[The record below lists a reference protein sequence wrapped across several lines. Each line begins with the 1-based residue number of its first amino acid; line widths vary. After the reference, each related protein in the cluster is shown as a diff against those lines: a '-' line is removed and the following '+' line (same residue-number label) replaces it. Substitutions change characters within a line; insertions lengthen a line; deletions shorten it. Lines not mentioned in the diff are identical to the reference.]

1 LTNKKIAV
9 LGTGANGSCV
19 AADLTR
25 AGLDV
30 TLIDQWPA
38 HIEKMKADGL
48 TINMPNDTL
57 EVKVRAEHLC
67 DVCGFNEQ
75 YDIVLLMVKAFDTR
89 WMAEFIK
96 PYLAED
102 GLLIGVQNGMTA
114 HDIAE
119 IVGAHRTLGCVV
131 ELSSELFDPGIVKRN
146 TAPDHTWFGIGALD
160 PSMEARLPEAREVLA
175 VAGKVDFVDDIL
187 SAKWMKLIINAMTM
201 GIKGIVNMTAGE
213 IFKVPGMREIM
224 LRAGEESLI
233 VGHDLGYKNVAIIGL
248 KPEDIEGTN
257 RLCELMLDKIT
268 ADVGLGAKVT
278 VLQDHLKG
286 RYSEVD
292 QINGYVADESEKRG
306 LQAPVNR
313 AVTEITRRIH
323 AGELKPDPANVK
335 LIQEALRN

>member
-1 LTNKKIAV
+1 VTTKIAV

-38 HIEKMKADGL
+38 HVEKMKADGL
-48 TINMPNDTL
+48 TINMPNETL

-67 DVCGFNEQ
+67 DVCSLNET
-75 YDIVLLMVKAFDTR
+75 YDVVLLMVKAFDTR

-96 PYLAED
+96 PYLADD

-114 HDIAE
+114 QDIAE
-119 IVGAHRTLGCVV
+119 IVGPGRTLGCAI
-131 ELSSELFDPGIVKRN
+131 ELSSELFDPGVVKRN
-146 TAPDHTWFGIGALD
+146 TPPERTWFGIGALD
-160 PSMEARLPEAREVLA
+160 PSMEPRLAEVREILSA
-175 VAGKVDFVDDIL
+175 AGTVDVVDDIL
-187 SAKWMKLIINAMTM
+187 SAKWMKLIINSMSM
-201 GIKGIVNMTAGE
+201 GIKGIVNMTTGE
-213 IFKVPGMREIM
+213 IFEVPGMREIM
-224 LRAGEESLI
+224 LRAGEEALTA
-233 VGHDLGYKNVAIIGL
+233 GHELGYKTVAIIGL
-248 KPEDIEGTN
+248 KPEEIEGSN
-257 RLCELMLDKIT
+257 RFCELILDK
-268 ADVGLGAKVT
+268 AVSHVGLGNKVA

-306 LQAPVNR
+306 LKAPVNR
-313 AVTEITRRIH
+313 AVTEITKRIY

-335 LIQEALRN
+335 LIQEALQT

>member
-1 LTNKKIAV
+1 MTNKKIAV

-38 HIEKMKADGL
+38 HVEKMKADGL
-48 TINMPNDTL
+48 TINMPQETL
-57 EVKVRAEHLC
+57 QVKVRAEHMC
-67 DVCGFNEQ
+67 DVCGFNER

-89 WMAEFIK
+89 WMTEFIK

-102 GLLIGVQNGMTA
+102 GLLVGVQNGMTA

-131 ELSSELFDPGIVKRN
+131 ELSSELFDPAIVKRN

-160 PSMEARLPEAREVLA
+160 PSMKARLPEVREVLA
-175 VAGKVDFVDDIL
+175 LAGKVDFVDDIL

-233 VGHDLGYKNVAIIGL
+233 VGHELGYKNVAIIGL

-306 LQAPVNR
+306 LKAPINR

-323 AGELKPDPANVK
+323 AGELKPDPANVT
-335 LIQEALRN
+335 LIEEALRN

>member
-1 LTNKKIAV
+1 MPDETLSIA
-9 LGTGANGSCV
+9 
-19 AADLTR
+19 
-25 AGLDV
+25 
-30 TLIDQWPA
+30 
-38 HIEKMKADGL
+38 
-48 TINMPNDTL
+48 
-57 EVKVRAEHLC
+57 VRAEHMC
-67 DVCGFNEQ
+67 DVCGFGGI
-75 YDIVLLMVKAFDTR
+75 YDLVFLMVKAFDTR

-102 GLLIGVQNGMTA
+102 GLLIGAQNGMTA
-114 HDIAE
+114 HDISE

-160 PSMEARLPEAREVLA
+160 PSMEARLSQAREVLSI
-175 VAGKVDFVDDIL
+175 AGKVDFVDDIL

-306 LQAPVNR
+306 LKAPINR
-313 AVTEITRRIH
+313 AVTEITKRIH
-323 AGELKPDPANVK
+323 AGELKPDPANVT
-335 LIQEALRN
+335 LIEEALRN